1 MPRPMARVLKM
12 DSSSSRQRS
21 SAANDAPQVGSSQ
34 VGQQHQHGAAQGGYG
49 VQGWTPSISATPF
62 YPGMQVGY
70 VDGTAQWAYRQMM
83 FGTRQFFPSPPN
95 PYRRP
100 NRPHNDHL
108 LSHPRTDPSA
118 DDDLVSSS
126 GRPRTNSNQSS
137 VSRSSNNRS
146 PQRPP
151 PNRSGSPS
159 ARPSLLPP
167 APPPSAI
174 NSHRLPRPSPLSQGT
189 MYNPSEKRM
198 SRDDSD
204 LAALLESPSKSA
216 SGIGRSSGLKG
227 RLRRALSFNA
237 LKEEDDN
244 SDDNLDIKNDNDS
257 TKASTYKP
265 KPSINT
271 ALPHPQPAG
280 AIRSPP
286 GPASALD
293 DTEST
298 ATIQTKKKSRAASL
312 FNSRINASTDN
323 ISLSSTVS
331 SASVMIRKLGS
342 MGKLVVRRNSLAG
355 ITSIFKDKNKDAD
368 KSKKKDKKSAKAGA
382 VQAEVSHV
390 HAELDRG
397 IGADAKGLSPAAEL
411 ARQHTLKTK
420 AEAAAKAK
428 VQQEAAVAALAPT
441 ITTGLAG
448 VPTWDK
454 NTTTRTGPLSPVR
467 RSVGLKVNEDGTH
480 VVVEDED
487 EESDDGHY
495 DPSANNADGWD
506 DDEDWD
512 IPGDE
517 DATIRM
523 DMSKA
528 RISEEPDEA
537 EPWATDIRRSVERT
551 KRPMKG
557 ILKSV
562 CFRRA
567 GSLFS
572 SLSPDH
578 LH

>member
-1 MPRPMARVLKM
+1 
-12 DSSSSRQRS
+12 
-21 SAANDAPQVGSSQ
+21 
-34 VGQQHQHGAAQGGYG
+34 
-49 VQGWTPSISATPF
+49 
-62 YPGMQVGY
+62 
-70 VDGTAQWAYRQMM
+70 
-83 FGTRQFFPSPPN
+83 
-95 PYRRP
+95 
-100 NRPHNDHL
+100 
-108 LSHPRTDPSA
+108 
-118 DDDLVSSS
+118 
-126 GRPRTNSNQSS
+126 
-137 VSRSSNNRS
+137 
-146 PQRPP
+146 
-151 PNRSGSPS
+151 
-159 ARPSLLPP
+159 
-167 APPPSAI
+167 
-174 NSHRLPRPSPLSQGT
+174 
-189 MYNPSEKRM
+189 M

-244 SDDNLDIKNDNDS
+244 SDDNLDNKNDDS
-257 TKASTYKP
+257 TKPSTHKP

-271 ALPHPQPAG
+271 ALPQLQPAG
-280 AIRSPP
+280 AIRNPP
-286 GPASALD
+286 GPDGALD

-355 ITSIFKDKNKDAD
+355 ITSIFKDKNKDTD

-428 VQQEAAVAALAPT
+428 VQQEAAAAVAVATVAPT

-487 EESDDGHY
+487 EETDDGHY
-495 DPSANNADGWD
+495 DPSANNVDGWD

-572 SLSPDH
+572 SLS
-578 LH
+578 

>member
-1 MPRPMARVLKM
+1 
-12 DSSSSRQRS
+12 
-21 SAANDAPQVGSSQ
+21 
-34 VGQQHQHGAAQGGYG
+34 
-49 VQGWTPSISATPF
+49 
-62 YPGMQVGY
+62 
-70 VDGTAQWAYRQMM
+70 
-83 FGTRQFFPSPPN
+83 
-95 PYRRP
+95 
-100 NRPHNDHL
+100 
-108 LSHPRTDPSA
+108 
-118 DDDLVSSS
+118 
-126 GRPRTNSNQSS
+126 
-137 VSRSSNNRS
+137 
-146 PQRPP
+146 
-151 PNRSGSPS
+151 
-159 ARPSLLPP
+159 
-167 APPPSAI
+167 
-174 NSHRLPRPSPLSQGT
+174 
-189 MYNPSEKRM
+189 M

-244 SDDNLDIKNDNDS
+244 SDDNLDNKNDDDS

-271 ALPHPQPAG
+271 AVPRPQVAG
-280 AIRSPP
+280 GIRSPP
-286 GPASALD
+286 DPDSVLD

-428 VQQEAAVAALAPT
+428 VQQEAAAAVAVAVTAANPT
-441 ITTGLAG
+441 ITTGVAG

-454 NTTTRTGPLSPVR
+454 NTTTRTGFISPVKK
-467 RSVGLKVNEDGTH
+467 SVGLKVNEDGTH

-495 DPSANNADGWD
+495 DTSANNVDGWD

-512 IPGDE
+512 MPGDE

-523 DMSKA
+523 DMSRA

-537 EPWATDIRRSVERT
+537 EPWTTDIQRSVERT
-551 KRPMKG
+551 NRPMKG

-562 CFRRA
+562 F
-567 GSLFS
+567 
-572 SLSPDH
+572 P
-578 LH
+578 

>member
-1 MPRPMARVLKM
+1 MLP
-12 DSSSSRQRS
+12 
-21 SAANDAPQVGSSQ
+21 AAL
-34 VGQQHQHGAAQGGYG
+34 
-49 VQGWTPSISATPF
+49 PSNA
-62 YPGMQVGY
+62 
-70 VDGTAQWAYRQMM
+70 
-83 FGTRQFFPSPPN
+83 
-95 PYRRP
+95 
-100 NRPHNDHL
+100 
-108 LSHPRTDPSA
+108 
-118 DDDLVSSS
+118 
-126 GRPRTNSNQSS
+126 
-137 VSRSSNNRS
+137 
-146 PQRPP
+146 
-151 PNRSGSPS
+151 
-159 ARPSLLPP
+159 
-167 APPPSAI
+167 
-174 NSHRLPRPSPLSQGT
+174 HRLPRPSPLSQGSIF
-189 MYNPSEKRM
+189 NPSEKRM

-204 LAALLESPSKSA
+204 LAALLESSKSA

-237 LKEEDDN
+237 LKEEDDH
-244 SDDNLDIKNDNDS
+244 SDDNLDNKNDDDS
-257 TKASTYKP
+257 TKASTHKP

-271 ALPHPQPAG
+271 AVTHPQPAG
-280 AIRSPP
+280 GIRSPP
-286 GPASALD
+286 DPDSALD
-293 DTEST
+293 DSEST

-382 VQAEVSHV
+382 VQAEISHV

-420 AEAAAKAK
+420 AEAAAKAR
-428 VQQEAAVAALAPT
+428 VQQEAAAAVAVTVAAAAPT
-441 ITTGLAG
+441 ITTAVAG
-448 VPTWDK
+448 VPAWDK
-454 NTTTRTGPLSPVR
+454 STTTRTGPISPIK
-467 RSVGLKVNEDGTH
+467 RSAGLKVNEDGTH
-480 VVVEDED
+480 VMVEDED

-495 DPSANNADGWD
+495 DSSANNLDGWD

-512 IPGDE
+512 MPGDE
-517 DATIRM
+517 DATIRVN
-523 DMSKA
+523 MSKA

-572 SLSPDH
+572 LFLSL
-578 LH
+578 LTIYIRCWFL

>member
-1 MPRPMARVLKM
+1 MAGVLKM

-21 SAANDAPQVGSSQ
+21 SAANDAPHNSQ
-34 VGQQHQHGAAQGGYG
+34 VGQHHQHGAAPGGYSG
-49 VQGWTPSISATPF
+49 QGWTPSISATPF
-62 YPGMQVGY
+62 YPGMGY
-70 VDGTAQWAYRQMM
+70 MDGTTQWAYRQMM
-83 FGTRQFFPSPPN
+83 FATHQPPQQN
-95 PYRRP
+95 FNHPYRRP
-100 NRPHNDHL
+100 NRPNNDHQ
-108 LSHPRTDPSA
+108 PRTDPSPSPEV
-118 DDDLVSSS
+118 LSSPS
-126 GRPRTNSNQSS
+126 PRPRTTSNQSS
-137 VSRSSNNRS
+137 VSRTRNTAS

-151 PNRSGSPS
+151 NRNASPS
-159 ARPSLLPP
+159 ARPA
-167 APPPSAI
+167 APPPSAT
-174 NSHRLPRPSPLSQGT
+174 NSHRLPRPSPLSQGSIF
-189 MYNPSEKRM
+189 NPSEKRM

-204 LAALLESPSKSA
+204 LAALLESSSKSA

-244 SDDNLDIKNDNDS
+244 SDDNKNDDDDS
-257 TKASTYKP
+257 KASTYQP
-265 KPSINT
+265 KPSINP
-271 ALPHPQPAG
+271 AVPHPQPAG

-286 GPASALD
+286 DPDSALD

-428 VQQEAAVAALAPT
+428 VQQEAAAAVAVAVAAAAPS
-441 ITTGLAG
+441 ITTGFAG

-467 RSVGLKVNEDGTH
+467 RPPSLKVNEDGTH
-480 VVVEDED
+480 VVVEEED

-495 DPSANNADGWD
+495 DPSANNLDGWD

-562 CFRRA
+562 CLRRA

-572 SLSPDH
+572 LFLSLMTIYIRCWFI
-578 LH
+578 